1 MAIMVFLSCVFFCT
15 LGAVCILYL
24 HYFWMINCGP
34 PSPLSSN
41 KSSIKSF
48 PHSGKRLGALQ
59 LLIGSNPLCNS
70 FINLIISLHYNYEEV
85 TATEC
90 VNTNSS
96 QWPTNYVPS
105 VSACIGVS
113 FPQEPLSHAG
123 VTFQQWYRVLMS
135 VAMYIHYQKLFKG
148 TAPLTNRTR
157 LALSFLENVVLIG
170 GTSVTSTESIE
181 WHEVFCGLYFVFHTF
196 TMALTIVMTKYKL
209 NHLEQSNNVLHVKD
223 RNIRQR
229 QQHTEKAY
237 SLRIRLFQF
246 WCFCLCFMVFFFATA
261 KGSMCTVNGWYSMF
275 AIFEWLTLW
284 TGFSFDCL
292 EYLDL
297 YDVSLMLVE
306 D

>member
-1 MAIMVFLSCVFFCT
+1 VCCNNGNNGFSQLRLLLHFRGSVYPVPALFLDDKLRPSFPSLFEQIFYQ
-15 LGAVCILYL
+15 IL
-24 HYFWMINCGP
+24 
-34 PSPLSSN
+34 SPLWQASWR
-41 KSSIKSF
+41 SSIVDWFES
-48 PHSGKRLGALQ
+48 
-59 LLIGSNPLCNS
+59 
-70 FINLIISLHYNYEEV
+70 NYEEV

-157 LALSFLENVVLIG
+157 LALSFLENVVFIG